1 MSHHTNFNIML
12 NKTIAICLF
21 FVTNMLVFVSC
32 SQENVFESDK
42 NNTNFKDVYE
52 SLKGEPSVSFL
63 SLLNNSRASG
73 VENEYPVFS
82 VEDLNYLSSLSQ
94 KDFEEVRDA
103 FIKKLNSASIIDIEE
118 DQYMMC

>member
-1 MSHHTNFNIML
+1 ML

-103 FIKKLNSASIIDIEE
+103 FIKNLIVPVL
-118 DQYMMC
+118 